1 MSEKY
6 FEKDAFFDVFLHISG
21 FGIFEYSMRCN
32 SKKPNE
38 AEN

>member
-21 FGIFEYSMRCN
+21 FEIFDEMQLE
-32 SKKPNE
+32 K
-38 AEN
+38 A